1 VSRLA
6 LAALL
11 AALAAPVHGA
21 ESSRSGSFD
30 LQAGP
35 YLPDVDSEFSAKPGP
50 WEKTFGTG
58 RSWLFRG
65 GWSYTVYYGYGSAEV
80 GVQAG
85 YFSRAGYGQLPS
97 GEPSADRTTF
107 RTIPTSLTATYRFD
121 WLADRYRI
129 PFAPYGRLSLDR
141 YNWWVT
147 DGSGKTTEK
156 GATMGWSAGGG
167 LAFLLDVVDPGLA
180 RELDRDSGINHSYL
194 FAEVRKTWI
203 DDFGSSK
210 SWSLSDNQASW
221 SFGLLFVY

>member
-1 VSRLA
+1 
-6 LAALL
+6 
-11 AALAAPVHGA
+11 
-21 ESSRSGSFD
+21 
-30 LQAGP
+30 
-35 YLPDVDSEFSAKPGP
+35 
-50 WEKTFGTG
+50 
-58 RSWLFRG
+58 
-65 GWSYTVYYGYGSAEV
+65 
-80 GVQAG
+80 VQAG

-107 RTIPTSLTATYRFD
+107 RMIPTSLTATYRFD

-129 PFAPYGRLSLDR
+129 PFAPFGRLSLDR

-147 DGSGKTTEK
+147 DGSGSTTQR
-156 GATMGWSAGGG
+156 GATNGWSAGGG